1 MTASTH
7 SQVRPGALAKA
18 RGRTWVVLPRD
29 AGEPDVIRIRP
40 VDSPAA
46 DPVGIYEP
54 LEPRALESAEY
65 ERPDPERAGAFGSA
79 LLLRDAV
86 RLRLR
91 SGAGPFRSLGGLS
104 VEPRPY
110 QFVPLLMS
118 LKLDPVRLLIA
129 DDVGVGKTIEAAM
142 VARELLDRGI
152 VRRVGVLCAPHLC
165 EQWRDEL
172 RDKFHIEAAIVQSSR
187 MSALQRA
194 CPPNASVY
202 AHYRHL
208 VVSIDYAK
216 SKKNRDPFLRDA
228 PDLIIIDEAHMAS
241 RPRGEGAQQQR
252 YELARDLAADAS
264 RHLILCT
271 ATPHSGVEESFRS
284 LLGLLDPKF
293 AEEGGLLRDDLV
305 PRLVQRK
312 RSDLQHW
319 NDQETPFPER
329 DPSERTYRMSAEY
342 ERLFNAILRY
352 LREYVDVPGSLEHR
366 QRVRYWGAI
375 AILRS
380 ALSSPAAARA
390 ALENRRKSAAAA
402 EPPSQE
408 EFRRQILDSSDDDQ
422 PADFA
427 PTAPLDDPAAGLEER
442 DLRRLAGFLRDA
454 DKLAGPERDAKL
466 AEAARAVS
474 ELLAEGFSPIVY
486 CRFIATAK
494 YVAEHLQ
501 AALGARHP
509 GLVVRAVTGS
519 DGDSVQ
525 RREIVD
531 ALAESPVRVL
541 VATDCLSEGV
551 NLHQSYNA
559 VVHYDL
565 PWNPNRL
572 EQREGRVDRFGQP
585 RGTVKTVVLFGE
597 NNPVDRAVV
606 AVLLRKA
613 VKIRESLGISVPVPV
628 ESDQVID
635 ALIDNVL
642 FQGSGESDQMRLGLD
657 SEEVSRLHR
666 AWDEMS
672 AKEEQSRAFYAQRG
686 IRPRDVARELNEM
699 HPVLGVG
706 DDVRRF
712 LQNGLPRWG
721 GELRATRAG
730 DVWEIRPGELAGLVE
745 RRDDSLAF
753 PLRAHFDDVPRPE
766 AARIG
771 RNHPVVAALADQIL
785 ADALEGTGARGFPRS
800 AAAITGAV
808 DQRTAI
814 LLLRLRYVIDD
825 GAPQYAEE
833 VVTAAFQRSAGK
845 IQWFGGLDEE
855 PLRLLREADE
865 GKIERELSPRDRV
878 RHVEW
883 ALGMLDAEPDWQEH
897 VVDQR
902 RTALELSHARLRAHI
917 GGDRVRINAQ
927 APDVIGCFVLV
938 PKT

>member
-1 MTASTH
+1 MTAATS
-7 SQVRPGALAKA
+7 SQVRTGALAKA
-18 RGRTWVVLPRD
+18 RGRTWVVLPCD

-65 ERPDPERAGAFGSA
+65 ELPDPERAGAFGSA

-91 SGAGPFRSLGGLS
+91 SGAGPFRSLGGVS
-104 VEPRPY
+104 VQPRPY

-172 RDKFHIEAAIVQSSR
+172 RDKFHIEAEIVQSSR
-187 MSALQRA
+187 IAGLQRA
-194 CPPNASVY
+194 CPPTASIY
-202 AHYRHL
+202 RHYRHL

-216 SKKNRDPFLRDA
+216 SDKNRGPFLRDA

-252 YELARDLAADAS
+252 YELARDLADDAS

-284 LLGLLDPKF
+284 LLGLLDPKS
-293 AEEGGLLRDDLV
+293 EGEGGLLRDDLV

-319 NDQETPFPER
+319 NDQETPFPVR
-329 DPSERTYRMSAEY
+329 LPSERTYRMTGGY

-352 LREYVDVPGSLEHR
+352 LREYVDVPGSLQHR

-380 ALSSPAAARA
+380 VLSSPAAARA
-390 ALENRRKSAAAA
+390 ALENRRKSAAEAA
-402 EPPSQE
+402 EPPSEE
-408 EFRRQILDSSDDDQ
+408 EFSRQILDSSDDDQ

-427 PTAPLDDPAAGLEER
+427 PTAPLDDPAAGLEDR

-466 AEAARAVS
+466 AEAAAVVS

-501 AALGARHP
+501 AALEARRP
-509 GLVVRAVTGS
+509 GLAVRAVTGS
-519 DGDSVQ
+519 DGDSEQ

-585 RGTVKTVVLFGE
+585 RSEVKTVVLFGE

-613 VKIRESLGISVPVPV
+613 VKIRQSLGISVPVPV
-628 ESDQVID
+628 ESEQVID

-672 AKEEQSRAFYAQRG
+672 TKEEQSRAFYAQRG
-686 IRPRDVARELNEM
+686 IRPGDVARELDEM

-712 LQNGLPRWG
+712 LQNGLPRWN
-721 GELRATRAG
+721 GELKPTRTAG
-730 DVWEIRPGELAGLVE
+730 VYDLRPGELAELIG
-745 RRDDSLAF
+745 RRDSSLEF

-766 AARIG
+766 AALIG

-785 ADALEGTGARGFPRS
+785 ADALEGKGEGFPRS
-800 AAAITGAV
+800 AAAITSTV
-808 DQRTAI
+808 DQRTAV
-814 LLLRLRYVIDD
+814 LLLRLRYIIDD
-825 GAPQYAEE
+825 GTPQYAEE
-833 VVTAAFQRSAGK
+833 VVTAAFQRLAGQ
-845 IQWFGGLDEE
+845 IQWIDDLDGE
-855 PLRLLREADE
+855 PLRLLAEADAA
-865 GKIERELSPRDRV
+865 KIDRELSQQERV
-878 RHVEW
+878 RHVKW
-883 ALGMLDAEPDWQEH
+883 ALGMLDAQPDWHEH

-902 RTALELSHARLRAHI
+902 RAALEQSHARLRAQI
-917 GGDRVRINAQ
+917 GGSRVRIHAET
-927 APDVIGCFVLV
+927 PDLIGCFVLV

>member
-1 MTASTH
+1 MTASTP
-7 SQVRPGALAKA
+7 SAVRPGALAKA
-18 RGRTWVVLPRD
+18 RGRTWVVLPGD
-29 AGEPDVIRIRP
+29 DDEPEVTRPRP

-46 DPVGIYEP
+46 DPVGIYGP

-65 ERPDPERAGAFGSA
+65 ERPSPERAGAFGSA

-91 SGAGPFRSLGGLS
+91 SGAGPFRSLGKLS
-104 VEPRPY
+104 VQPRPY

-142 VARELLDRGI
+142 IARELLDRGI
-152 VRRVGVLCAPHLC
+152 ARRIGVLCAPHLC

-172 RDKFHIEAAIVQSSR
+172 RSKFHIDAAIIQSSR
-187 MSALQRA
+187 IAALERA
-194 CPPNASVY
+194 CPPTATIYSHNP
-202 AHYRHL
+202 HL

-216 SKKNRDPFLRDA
+216 SAKNRDPFLRDA

-252 YELARDLAADAS
+252 YELARDLAGDPS

-284 LLGLLDPKF
+284 LLGLLAPEFDDD
-293 AEEGGLLRDDLV
+293 ADLLRDDLV

-319 NDQETPFPER
+319 NDRETPFPDRE
-329 DPSERTYRMSAEY
+329 PSERTYRMTAGY
-342 ERLFNAILRY
+342 ERLFNALLRY
-352 LREYVDVPGSLEHR
+352 LREYVNVPGSPEQR

-380 ALSSPAAARA
+380 VLSSPAAARA
-390 ALENRRKSAAAA
+390 ALENRRKSAASAIA
-402 EPPSQE
+402 EPPSKE
-408 EFRRQILDSSDDDQ
+408 ELSRQILDSTDDDQ

-427 PTAPLDDPAAGLEER
+427 PTAPLDDPAAALEDK

-466 AEAARAVS
+466 AEAAAAVS

-494 YVAEHLQ
+494 YVADHLQ
-501 AALGARHP
+501 QALIERHP

-519 DGDSVQ
+519 DGDSEQ

-531 ALAESPVRVL
+531 RLAEADVRVL

-551 NLHQSYNA
+551 NLHQNYNA
-559 VVHYDL
+559 VIHYDL

-585 RGTVKTVVLFGE
+585 RSLVKTVVLFGE

-613 VKIRESLGISVPVPV
+613 VNIRESLGISVPVPV

-642 FQGSGESDQMRLGLD
+642 LQGSGDADQMRLGLD

-672 AKEEQSRAFYAQRG
+672 AKEEKSRAFYAQRG
-686 IRPRDVARELNEM
+686 IKPGDVARELDEM

-712 LQNGLPRWG
+712 LQNGLPRWN
-721 GELRATRAG
+721 
-730 DVWEIRPGELAGLVE
+730 GELAPTRTEGVHRLRLGELEDLV
-745 RRDDSLAF
+745 RHRAPSLDF
-753 PLRAHFDDVPRPE
+753 SRPVHFDDLPRPD
-766 AARIG
+766 ASLVG
-771 RNHPVVAALADQIL
+771 RNHPVVAVLADQIL
-785 ADALEGTGARGFPRS
+785 ADALEGTGGRFPRS
-800 AAAITGAV
+800 AAAITSAV
-808 DQRTAI
+808 DRRTAV

-833 VVTAAFQRSAGK
+833 VVTAAFQRSAGR
-845 IQWFGGLDEE
+845 IHWIGDIDDE
-855 PLRLLREADE
+855 PLRLLRQADAR
-865 GKIERELSPRDRV
+865 IERQLAPPERIDNV
-878 RHVEW
+878 QW
-883 ALGMLDAEPDWQEH
+883 ALDMLDAHPDWHEH
-897 VVDQR
+897 IVDQR
-902 RTALELSHARLRAHI
+902 RGALEQSHARLRSQI
-917 GGDRVRINAQ
+917 GGNRAEIQ
-927 APDVIGCFVLV
+927 AEPPDLIGCFVLL
-938 PKT
+938 PET

>member
-1 MTASTH
+1 MTTSPPSA
-7 SQVRPGALAKA
+7 VRPGALAKA
-18 RGRTWVVLPRD
+18 RGRTWVVLPGD
-29 AGEPDVIRIRP
+29 NGEPGVTRLRP

-46 DPVGIYEP
+46 DPVGIYDP

-65 ERPDPERAGAFGSA
+65 ERPAPERAGAFGSA

-91 SGAGPFRSLGGLS
+91 SGAGPFRSLGKLS
-104 VEPRPY
+104 VQPRPY

-142 VARELLDRGI
+142 IARELLDRGI
-152 VRRVGVLCAPHLC
+152 ARRIGVLCAPHLC

-172 RDKFHIEAAIVQSSR
+172 RGKFHIDAAIIQSSR
-187 MSALQRA
+187 IAALERA
-194 CPPNASVY
+194 CPPTSTI
-202 AHYRHL
+202 YRHNPHL

-216 SKKNRDPFLRDA
+216 SPKNRDPFLRDA

-252 YELARDLAADAS
+252 HDLARDLAADPS

-284 LLGLLDPKF
+284 LLGLLAPEFDDD
-293 AEEGGLLRDDLV
+293 GDLLRDDLV

-319 NDQETPFPER
+319 NDQETPFPDR
-329 DPSERTYRMSAEY
+329 APSERTYRMTAEY
-342 ERLFNAILRY
+342 ERLFNALLRY
-352 LREYVDVPGSLEHR
+352 LREYVNVPGSPEQR

-380 ALSSPAAARA
+380 VLSSPAAARA
-390 ALENRRKSAAAA
+390 ALENRRKSAASAA
-402 EPPSQE
+402 EPPSE
-408 EFRRQILDSSDDDQ
+408 EELSRQILDSTDDDQ

-427 PTAPLDDPAAGLEER
+427 PTAPLDDPAAALEDK

-454 DKLAGPERDAKL
+454 DKLAGPENDAKL
-466 AEAARAVS
+466 AEAAAAVS

-501 AALGARHP
+501 QTLLGRHP

-519 DGDSVQ
+519 DGDSEQ

-531 ALAESPVRVL
+531 RLAEADVRVL

-559 VVHYDL
+559 VIHYDL

-585 RGTVKTVVLFGE
+585 RPLVKTVVLFGE

-613 VKIRESLGISVPVPV
+613 VNIRQSLGISVPVPV

-642 FQGSGESDQMRLGLD
+642 FQGSGDADQMRLGLA

-666 AWDEMS
+666 AWDDMS
-672 AKEEQSRAFYAQRG
+672 AKEEKSRAFYAQRG
-686 IRPRDVARELNEM
+686 IKPGDVARELDEM

-706 DDVRRF
+706 EDVRRF
-712 LQNGLPRWG
+712 LQNGLPRWN
-721 GELRATRAG
+721 
-730 DVWEIRPGELAGLVE
+730 GELAPTRAEGVSRLRLGELEDLVL
-745 RRDDSLAF
+745 RRAPSLDLSR
-753 PLRAHFDDVPRPE
+753 PVHFDDIPRPD
-766 AARIG
+766 APLVG
-771 RNHPVVAALADQIL
+771 RNHPVVAVLADQIL
-785 ADALEGTGARGFPRS
+785 ADALEGTGERFPRS
-800 AAAITGAV
+800 AAAITSAV
-808 DQRTAI
+808 DRRTAV

-825 GAPQYAEE
+825 GASQYAEE
-833 VVTAAFQRSAGK
+833 VVTAAFQRIAAG
-845 IQWFGGLDEE
+845 IHWIGGLDDE
-855 PLRLLREADE
+855 PLRLLRQADAR
-865 GKIERELSPRDRV
+865 IERQLAPRERAENV
-878 RHVEW
+878 QW
-883 ALGMLDAEPDWQEH
+883 ALDVLDARPDWHEH
-897 VVDQR
+897 IVDQR
-902 RTALELSHARLRAHI
+902 RAALEQSHARLRSQI
-917 GGDRVRINAQ
+917 GGSRVEIRAEV
-927 APDVIGCFVLV
+927 PDLIGCFVLL
-938 PKT
+938 PRT

>member
-1 MTASTH
+1 MTTSTP
-7 SQVRPGALAKA
+7 SAVRPGALAKA
-18 RGRTWVVLPRD
+18 RGRTWVVLPGD
-29 AGEPDVIRIRP
+29 VGEPDVTRLRP

-46 DPVGIYEP
+46 DPVGIYDP

-65 ERPDPERAGAFGSA
+65 ERPAPERAGAFGSA

-91 SGAGPFRSLGGLS
+91 SGAGPFRSLGKLS
-104 VEPRPY
+104 VQPRPY

-142 VARELLDRGI
+142 IARELLDRGI
-152 VRRVGVLCAPHLC
+152 ARRIGILCAPHLC

-172 RDKFHIEAAIVQSSR
+172 RGKFHIDAAIIQSSR
-187 MSALQRA
+187 IAALERA
-194 CPPNASVY
+194 CPPTSTI
-202 AHYRHL
+202 YRHNPHL

-216 SKKNRDPFLRDA
+216 SPKNRDPFLRDA

-241 RPRGEGAQQQR
+241 RPGGEGAQQQR
-252 YELARDLAADAS
+252 HELARDIAADPS

-284 LLGLLDPKF
+284 LLGLLAPEFDDD
-293 AEEGGLLRDDLV
+293 GDLLRDDLV

-319 NDQETPFPER
+319 NDQETPFPDR
-329 DPSERTYRMSAEY
+329 APSERTYRMTAEY
-342 ERLFNAILRY
+342 ERLFNALLRY
-352 LREYVDVPGSLEHR
+352 LREYVNVPGSPEQR

-380 ALSSPAAARA
+380 VLSSPAAARA
-390 ALENRRKSAAAA
+390 ALENRRKSVASAA
-402 EPPSQE
+402 EPPSE
-408 EFRRQILDSSDDDQ
+408 EELSRQILDSTDDDQ

-427 PTAPLDDPAAGLEER
+427 PTAPLDDPAAALEDK

-454 DKLAGPERDAKL
+454 DKLAGPENDAKL
-466 AEAARAVS
+466 AEAAAAVS

-501 AALGARHP
+501 QALLGRHP

-519 DGDSVQ
+519 DGDSEQ

-531 ALAESPVRVL
+531 RLAEADIRVL

-551 NLHQSYNA
+551 NLHQNYNA
-559 VVHYDL
+559 VIHYDL

-585 RGTVKTVVLFGE
+585 RHLVKTVVLFGE

-613 VKIRESLGISVPVPV
+613 VNIRQSLGISVPVPV

-642 FQGSGESDQMRLGLD
+642 FQGSGDADQMRLGLA

-666 AWDEMS
+666 AWDDMS
-672 AKEEQSRAFYAQRG
+672 AKEEKSRAFYAQRG
-686 IRPRDVARELNEM
+686 IKPGDVARELDEM

-706 DDVRRF
+706 EDVRRF
-712 LQNGLPRWG
+712 LQNGLPRWN
-721 GELRATRAG
+721 
-730 DVWEIRPGELAGLVE
+730 GELAPTRAEGVSRLRLGELEDLVL
-745 RRDDSLAF
+745 RRAPSLDLSR
-753 PLRAHFDDVPRPE
+753 PVHFDDIPRPD
-766 AARIG
+766 ASLVG
-771 RNHPVVAALADQIL
+771 RNHPVVAVLADQIL
-785 ADALEGTGARGFPRS
+785 ADALEGTGERFPRS
-800 AAAITGAV
+800 AAAITSAV
-808 DQRTAI
+808 DRRTAV

-833 VVTAAFQRSAGK
+833 VVTAAFQRIAAG
-845 IQWFGGLDEE
+845 IHWIGGLDDE
-855 PLRLLREADE
+855 PLRLLRQADAR
-865 GKIERELSPRDRV
+865 IERQLAPRERAENV
-878 RHVEW
+878 QW
-883 ALGMLDAEPDWQEH
+883 ALDVLDAHPDWHEH
-897 VVDQR
+897 IVDQR
-902 RTALELSHARLRAHI
+902 RAALEQSHARLRSQI
-917 GGDRVRINAQ
+917 GGSRVEIRAEI
-927 APDVIGCFVLV
+927 PDLIGCFVLL
-938 PKT
+938 PRT